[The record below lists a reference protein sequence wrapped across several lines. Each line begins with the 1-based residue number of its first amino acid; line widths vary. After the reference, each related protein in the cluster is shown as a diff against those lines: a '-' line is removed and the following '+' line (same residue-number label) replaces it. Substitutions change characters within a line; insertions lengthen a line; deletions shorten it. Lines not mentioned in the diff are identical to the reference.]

1 MIVSADSQV
10 IHKRFTG
17 DSENDL
23 KINIFLAAVES
34 AVDVDADT
42 DVVFKDPA
50 LLISINYIFLLI
62 SLTLFSIYLYYNL
75 KGCATYV
82 CYNTCSL
89 IKGILPQ
96 SPSKE
101 KVL

>member
-34 AVDVDADT
+34 AVDVDA

-89 IKGILPQ
+89 IKGMLPQ
-96 SPSKE
+96 SASKE